1 MQKRKLAIV
10 NVFFPPQEIGGAT
23 RVVADQVDILLRDYK
38 DQFELVVFTT
48 EAEFSEPYHQL
59 TVYPYQGI
67 PVYKATCI
75 FREHMD
81 WHPRDPEMGKL
92 FDKFLEYE
100 QPDLI
105 HFHCIQRLTGSVI
118 EAAVER
124 KIPYW
129 VTVHD
134 AWWISDYQFLVDD
147 EGGVY
152 PDGHPDPYA
161 DIPLKKDITLG
172 ESLERRFYLKDLLHK
187 AQGVLTVSECFA
199 DIYHKNGLPQTQVN
213 KNGISSKVNWQPKNT
228 GYTDKVVCAHI
239 GGMSEHK
246 GYYLFKQAIEEVQPE
261 NIEVLVVD
269 LSQAEGYRYRTHWQG
284 VPVTFIGRV
293 NKPNIVELYRKI
305 DVLFAPSI
313 WPESFG
319 LVTREAA
326 ACGCWVVASD
336 MGGIGEDIDEEK
348 NGYKVKAGSLDALSK
363 VVKKIDQKPKIYKK
377 ALKKTRKLRLINE
390 QISELFQMLINV
402 K

>member
-23 RVVADQVDILLRDYK
+23 RVVADQVDILRKDYK
-38 DQFELVVFTT
+38 DQFDLVVFTA
-48 EAEFSEPYHQL
+48 EAEYSQPYHQL

-105 HFHCIQRLTGSVI
+105 HFHCIQRLTGSII
-118 EAAVER
+118 EATVKR
-124 KIPYW
+124 NIPYW

-147 EGGVY
+147 EGVVY
-152 PDGHPDPYA
+152 SDGHPDPYA
-161 DIPLKKDITLG
+161 DISLKKGITLE

-199 DIYHKNGLPQTQVN
+199 GIYRKNDLMQIQVN

-228 GYTDKVVCAHI
+228 DYTDKVVCAHI

-246 GYYLFKQAIEEVQPE
+246 GYHLFKQTIEEVQPE

-293 NKPNIVELYRKI
+293 NKPNIVDLYRKI

-336 MGGIGEDIDEEK
+336 MGGIGEDIDEGK
-348 NGYKVKAGSLDALSK
+348 NGYRIPAGSLENLK
-363 VVKKIDQKPKIYKK
+363 NVIKIINTKYTKYKK
-377 ALKKTRKLRLINE
+377 VPLKIKSIHYIDEQVAELINFFKE
-390 QISELFQMLINV
+390 N
-402 K
+402 